1 MKTNGAWELLG
12 KVSSVVKEQG
22 KTGKKTNPAEATI
35 IKPRQKKKKKHLKAH
50 LMVEEAKGS
59 QSPNTEGETVLKRS
73 KFIVRIE
80 NTRLKLQ
87 YNHKTIV
94 INQNISR
101 SEETFKRELQNN
113 ISE

>member
-1 MKTNGAWELLG
+1 
-12 KVSSVVKEQG
+12 
-22 KTGKKTNPAEATI
+22 
-35 IKPRQKKKKKHLKAH
+35 
-50 LMVEEAKGS
+50 MVEEAKGS

-94 INQNISR
+94 INQNIR
-101 SEETFKRELQNN
+101 
-113 ISE
+113 